1 MSISLTIR
9 NISPLL
15 SFSNKQKITLNRNNE
30 TLVIG
35 MPDNLI
41 PSSENQMGFVYT
53 NQTTGNPRIPGMPSI
68 FRNSIFRN
76 AQENSIAKYVV
87 ASPANQGT
95 YDLRGENVATTIEVG
110 SLSRNAS
117 KPREST
123 VYADANDKIALG
135 EGTTIGEMKQ
145 NDDGTVS
152 IQFVNT
158 RAGKDISN
166 IVKVVATKED
176 MLKILE
182 NSEGLPE
189 VLAAAK
195 DKLKAAGLNTEA
207 LVEKS
212 GEETGK
218 VSPDVAA
225 WALNSRATLYGE
237 NHEKNEKFINYKK
250 ELERGGYTVTKG
262 TDGKYK
268 VTKKQPKP
276 HLKTSVK
283 SDSRIIGL

>member
-1 MSISLTIR
+1 MFG

-53 NQTTGNPRIPGMPSI
+53 NQTTGNPRILGMP
-68 FRNSIFRN
+68 SIFRN

-152 IQFVNT
+152 ITLVNQT
-158 RAGKDISN
+158 KGLLHALLKISN
-166 IVKVVATKED
+166 IVKVVAKKED
-176 MLKILE
+176 MLKILQ

-189 VLAAAK
+189 EAK
-195 DKLKAAGLNTEA
+195 KGLIASLETSVENDNDFKRQEVAGTLDKMFFE
-207 LVEKS
+207 
-212 GEETGK
+212 
-218 VSPDVAA
+218 
-225 WALNSRATLYGE
+225 YY
-237 NHEKNEKFINYKK
+237 NEKGTTPERKK
-250 ELERGGYTVTKG
+250 EIENYYT
-262 TDGKYK
+262 K
-268 VTKKQPKP
+268 VKKIYRITRENNLFKVEAKPKDRR
-276 HLKTSVK
+276 T
-283 SDSRIIGL
+283 IGL